1 MKKDR
6 EKKQKYSNITDA
18 TIMGST
24 SEESALYASANREN
38 LSVLDRL
45 EEISKRKINPNYIN
59 QNINQQAGFSAELKE
74 QAHANAQNI
83 LMENGERLVQYDNL
97 SVDQKA
103 QIRERFPDY
112 ATPSKNH
119 EIVDYISVD
128 EKGNVIP
135 GTATQSKFVGRNGA
149 ECFKEFLSKNY
160 EKYLKNGV
168 KMEIPKDFFGD
179 FQKEA
184 NIKIKSL
191 ESQIA
196 KQKSFGDFQ
205 KAAKLEEKLQKCK
218 IIKANTRSASI
229 TKEEAIYARNHPTL
243 STAKDVT
250 NLSHQAGMNALGV
263 GALVSGGVSLITNL
277 LECVTKGKDPKKAI
291 KHTAIATLKGG
302 AYSYGVA
309 FSSSLL
315 GGMMQNSANK
325 VIQSLG
331 KSSAPAMIVG
341 ACVANFTIFGR
352 YLSGKIDEVELC
364 KQLGRTNTSLISG
377 GAMAVAGQ
385 ALIPIPV
392 VGMLIGGFVG
402 AALSEAFFNALNSK
416 KVELARQRRIEIEKE
431 CRESIRLLEMYRNQ
445 FKEVF
450 EQYFHET
457 TKFFNQSFDELE
469 RALYA
474 GDADLAI
481 GVHNVISHSVSNFLD
496 HFHRLK
502 RSKITIEGIN
512 MQDIQRQVSDT
523 RNLLNQLNANG
534 IDGDSA
540 PGVIAGCVGLGASGF
555 TTGAIL
561 GGELAA
567 SGLAGM
573 AVLGGVVAGPALAI
587 LGAISADEM
596 EKKRDDAKAY
606 YSQVKAAVK
615 KADVMI
621 DNLLAVERVVKLFT
635 RQITKFDALFF
646 SLSQDAIATMKKHN
660 YNHSLYNQEE
670 RDQLCVAVSTLMTLS
685 AFLKV
690 PIIDKHQKL
699 QEKAQ
704 RALEIMKKQMDSLES
719 GHYDVAMI
727 QSRQQDLENLLK
739 DKGL

>member
-6 EKKQKYSNITDA
+6 EKNSNIA
-18 TIMGST
+18 NAAIVGAV
-24 SEESALYASANREN
+24 SEESVLYASANKEY
-38 LSVLDRL
+38 LAILDDKTLGRTL
-45 EEISKRKINPNYIN
+45 EGISEYKVNPKY
-59 QNINQQAGFSAELKE
+59 QYRNINQQAGFSAELKE

-103 QIRERFPDY
+103 QIKKLFPNY

-119 EIVDYISVD
+119 EIVDYVRVD
-128 EKGNVIP
+128 RKGNVISN
-135 GTATQSKFVGRNGA
+135 TLTQSKFVGKDGA
-149 ECFKEFLSKNY
+149 ECFEKFLSKDY

-229 TKEEAIYARNHPTL
+229 TKKEAIEARLNPKL

-277 LECVTKGKDPKKAI
+277 WECVTKGKDPKEAL

-302 AYSYGVA
+302 SYSYGVA

-315 GGMMQNSANK
+315 GGVMQNSANK
-325 VIQSLG
+325 VIQSVG

-402 AALSEAFFNALNSK
+402 AALSEAFFSALNSK

-450 EQYFHET
+450 ERYFHGT
-457 TKFFNQSFDELE
+457 IKFFNESFDELE

-474 GDADLAI
+474 GDADLVI
-481 GVHNVISHSVSNFLD
+481 GANN
-496 HFHRLK
+496 
-502 RSKITIEGIN
+502 KIQE
-512 MQDIQRQVSDT
+512 
-523 RNLLNQLNANG
+523 
-534 IDGDSA
+534 
-540 PGVIAGCVGLGASGF
+540 GLGQKPLFDNKQEGW
-555 TTGAIL
+555 
-561 GGELAA
+561 EL
-567 SGLAGM
+567 
-573 AVLGGVVAGPALAI
+573 
-587 LGAISADEM
+587 
-596 EKKRDDAKAY
+596 
-606 YSQVKAAVK
+606 
-615 KADVMI
+615 
-621 DNLLAVERVVKLFT
+621 
-635 RQITKFDALFF
+635 ITSNKN
-646 SLSQDAIATMKKHN
+646 IRM
-660 YNHSLYNQEE
+660 
-670 RDQLCVAVSTLMTLS
+670 
-685 AFLKV
+685 
-690 PIIDKHQKL
+690 
-699 QEKAQ
+699 
-704 RALEIMKKQMDSLES
+704 
-719 GHYDVAMI
+719 
-727 QSRQQDLENLLK
+727 
-739 DKGL
+739 